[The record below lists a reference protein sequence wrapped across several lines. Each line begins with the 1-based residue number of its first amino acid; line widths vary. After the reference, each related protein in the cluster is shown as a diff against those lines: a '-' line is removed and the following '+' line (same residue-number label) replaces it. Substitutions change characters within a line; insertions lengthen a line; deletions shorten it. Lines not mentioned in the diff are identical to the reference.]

1 MFYFISFADAPFF
14 KKYMWL
20 RQHRLLIKTTF
31 IFFSVL
37 SSQKWLLSFS
47 LMFSAFC
54 LPLPAFLFACTR
66 TSLEL
71 GLCYRH
77 GGATWRNKLAL
88 PAGQGNPHQDLLTDR
103 LHKLGHE
110 LTT

>member
-1 MFYFISFADAPFF
+1 
-14 KKYMWL
+14 
-20 RQHRLLIKTTF
+20 LLIDKSYLN
-31 IFFSVL
+31 IFSVYYL
-37 SSQKWLLSFS
+37 RKNGCYRSLLCFLHFVCPSQRF
-47 LMFSAFC
+47 F
-54 LPLPAFLFACTR
+54 FACTR